1 MDTATLITFIFY
13 LVAMLAIGL
22 ISYRLTSNLSDYV
35 LGGRRLG
42 GGVAALSAGASDM
55 SSWLLLGL
63 PGYAYVAGME
73 VIWISVGLAL
83 GAYLNWQF
91 VATRLRKYT
100 ELAGDSITIPDFLE
114 NRFHDK
120 SKLLRVISA
129 FVILVFFAF
138 YTSSGLVGGALLF
151 EASFGFSYIQALWI
165 GAIVIISYTFLGGF
179 LAVSWTDF
187 FQGILMFLALII
199 VPIVAISE
207 MGGWS
212 ETVNVVGQIDPAH
225 LDVFA
230 GVTTIGIISLA
241 AWGLGYFGQP
251 HIITRF
257 MAVKSSQEVPK
268 ARLIGM
274 TWMVLALL
282 GAIFTG
288 FVGIA
293 YFSSMGGGLEPLA
306 AGTEETVFI
315 LFTQLL
321 FNPWISGFLLAAILA
336 AIMSTIDSQLL
347 VSSSAITEDFY
358 KAIFRK
364 EASEKEL
371 VWVGRAGVILIAI
384 IAIILAYNPEN
395 SVLDLVS
402 YAWAGF
408 GAAFGPLIILS
419 LFWKRMTRNGA
430 LAGMIIGAVTV
441 VAWKLLSTPPVDPET
456 GELLAQSEAF
466 IPFSLYEIVPG
477 FIFAWVAILVV
488 SLLGK
493 EPSKEIQD
501 EFDSVKTSNI

>member
-1 MDTATLITFIFY
+1 METATLVTFIVY
-13 LVAMLAIGL
+13 LIGMMAIGL
-22 ISYRLTSNLSDYV
+22 IAYRMTDNLSDYV

-100 ELAGDSITIPDFLE
+100 EIAADSITVPDFLE
-114 NRFHDK
+114 NRFRDD
-120 SKLLRVISA
+120 SKVLRVISA
-129 FVILVFFAF
+129 LVILIFFAF

-151 EASFGFSYIQALWI
+151 EASFGLTYTQALWI

-187 FQGILMFLALII
+187 VQGILMFIALIL
-199 VPIVAISE
+199 VPVVAISK
-207 MGGWS
+207 MGGWN
-212 ETVNVVGQIDPAH
+212 ETVTAVGNIDPSY

-251 HIITRF
+251 HILTRF
-257 MAVKSSQEVPK
+257 MAVKSSKEIPK
-268 ARLIGM
+268 ARLVGM
-274 TWMVLALL
+274 TWMVLALM

-293 YFSSMGGGLEPLA
+293 YFSAAGPGLEPLA
-306 AGTEETVFI
+306 DGSHETVFI

-364 EASEKEL
+364 NASQTEL
-371 VWVGRAGVILIAI
+371 VLVGRLGVVVIALV
-384 IAIILAYNPEN
+384 AISLAYNPD
-395 SVLDLVS
+395 STVLELVS
-402 YAWAGF
+402 YAWGGF
-408 GAAFGPLIILS
+408 GAAFGPVIILS
-419 LFWKRMTRNGA
+419 LYWKRMTRDGA
-430 LAGMIIGAVTV
+430 LAGMIVGAVTV
-441 VAWKLLSTPPVDPET
+441 VVWADYLEKWFGITADTHSIF
-456 GELLAQSEAF
+456 G
-466 IPFSLYEIVPG
+466 LYEIVPG
-477 FIFAWVAILVV
+477 FILAWITILAV

-493 EPSKEIQD
+493 EPSQEIQE
-501 EFDSVKTSNI
+501 EFDSVRNSKI